1 MLPKR
6 RPSSWVSDCI
16 GHHAQGHSQEGRS
29 SHRDVRQSSWVSDY
43 IGHHAQGHGQEGR
56 CSQRDVKVHG

>member
-6 RPSSWVSDCI
+6 RQSSWVSDCI
-16 GHHAQGHSQEGRS
+16 GHQAK
-29 SHRDVRQSSWVSDY
+29 
-43 IGHHAQGHGQEGR
+43 GHGQEGG